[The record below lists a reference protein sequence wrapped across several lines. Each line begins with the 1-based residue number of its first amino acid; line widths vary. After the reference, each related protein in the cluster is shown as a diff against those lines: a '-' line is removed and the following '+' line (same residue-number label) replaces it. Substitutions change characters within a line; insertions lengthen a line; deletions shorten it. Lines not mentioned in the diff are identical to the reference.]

1 MSSRPRAPTGL
12 GKAGRRVWRHVA
24 DAYALEDFNA
34 AELAQLE
41 LASRTMDLVAELAEE
56 VDAEGLTV
64 EGSKGQRRAHP
75 ALGELRL
82 QRRLAADLLRQLGL
96 DQADADGTVSNLP
109 SVRSRRASQA
119 ARKRWG
125 AA

>member
-1 MSSRPRAPTGL
+1 MSATRPRAPQGL
-12 GKAGRRVWRHVA
+12 AKAGSKVWRQVA

-41 LASRTMDLVAELAEE
+41 LAARTMDLVAELAGQ

-64 EGSKGQRRAHP
+64 EGSQGQRRAHP

-82 QRRLAADLLRQLGL
+82 QRKLAADLLRQLGL
-96 DQADADGTVSNLP
+96 DQADDVDASLP
-109 SVRSRRASQA
+109 SVRSQRAAQA